1 MKTNPKKNWL
11 AAVVLALAAGP
22 GLADTET
29 FNASSVTA
37 VDAYTLKGGVNFYN
51 GIEPAD
57 SEGNANVV
65 VEIPRGS
72 TGKWEVNAENG
83 TIVWEFKKG
92 KPRVVDYKGGYPANY
107 GSIPRTAMPKAYGG
121 DGESLD
127 VIVLGDALP
136 RGEVVKV
143 RLVGVLNLQE
153 GDEFDAKIL
162 AVRKGSPED
171 GATDLDDLNQRFG
184 GVIDTVKE
192 WFTNY
197 KGPDG
202 GITIKDVGNAASA
215 MEILTVSAEAFA
227 SQ

>member
-1 MKTNPKKNWL
+1 MKFPESWLRQHVNTTATREEL
-11 AAVVLALAAGP
+11 AATLTAI
-22 GLADTET
+22 GLE
-29 FNASSVTA
+29 
-37 VDAYTLKGGVNFYN
+37 
-51 GIEPAD
+51 
-57 SEGNANVV
+57 
-65 VEIPRGS
+65 VE
-72 TGKWEVNAENG
+72 E
-83 TIVWEFKKG
+83 
-92 KPRVVDYKGGYPANY
+92 
-107 GSIPRTAMPKAYGG
+107 M
-121 DGESLD
+121 
-127 VIVLGDALP
+127 IVLGDALP